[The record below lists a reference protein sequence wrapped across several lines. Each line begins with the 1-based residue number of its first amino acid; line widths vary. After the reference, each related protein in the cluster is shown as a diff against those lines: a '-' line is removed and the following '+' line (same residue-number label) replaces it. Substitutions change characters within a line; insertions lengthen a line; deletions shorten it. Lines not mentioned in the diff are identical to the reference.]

1 MAFTR
6 YHDDPLRIMKQ
17 LQEFTGPGVYGLQVP
32 GNGERMAF
40 VADPQLR
47 LQKWGANR
55 HLNFVQVESELWG
68 MQHRLTNR
76 DCTPSGEVTSA
87 NPVQYP
93 SDKSEVTAQP
103 RTVTPSIDLVVRR
116 AANSGRVWT
125 SVLELVVSSEWSSRS
140 IASAFSCRA
149 ISSPSAVATKS
160 GSIKSAPWSM
170 AKV

>member
-32 GNGERMAF
+32 GNGERMSF

-103 RTVTPSIDLVVRR
+103 RTVTPAWEVR
-116 AANSGRVWT
+116 
-125 SVLELVVSSEWSSRS
+125 SVAQPRWDILQEDVQAHAMIPFQNNNETRLSVRDN
-140 IASAFSCRA
+140 F
-149 ISSPSAVATKS
+149 KS
-160 GSIKSAPWSM
+160 
-170 AKV
+170 V